1 MKVIPLQGDANKSS
15 AEARGHGASSVRLTE
30 SLIRRAD
37 VTPFTTVG
45 TAVNLRLP
53 LLIA

>member
-30 SLIRRAD
+30 SLIRRED
-37 VTPFTTVG
+37 VAPFTTVN
-45 TAVNLRLP
+45 AAAKLRLA